1 MNNFQF
7 ASADIDACLHV
18 RTARIANLPGT

>member
-7 ASADIDACLHV
+7 ACADIDACLQM